1 MTLEELNDSLD
12 EDKVVISL
20 SEYEELLDYKKQ
32 LLEIRSKNNE
42 PI

>member
-1 MTLEELNDSLD
+1 MILEELLDSLD

-32 LLEIRSKNNE
+32 LLMNKEQK
-42 PI
+42 